1 MINFIG
7 YLGEIM
13 KNIAVIFAGG
23 VGKRMNNN
31 ALPKQFLTLHG
42 KEIIIHTIEKF
53 EKNKNIDAIIV
64 VCVEGWIDFLQKL
77 LEKYSI
83 KKVISIVKN
92 GNTGQESIF
101 NGLCKAKELF
111 GENNI
116 VLIHD
121 GVRPIIDNEL
131 IDKNIESVKKY
142 GTAVSCSKVTETVI
156 LRENDLVNEVVDRQK
171 SWLAKAPQS
180 FVLKNILECHI
191 DAVNKGLNDYIDSA
205 TIMRAYG
212 FDLNI
217 VECSN
222 ENIKITTPTD
232 YYIFRA
238 IFEKKENEQLL

>member
-1 MINFIG
+1 MLF
-7 YLGEIM
+7 
-13 KNIAVIFAGG
+13 
-23 VGKRMNNN
+23 R
-31 ALPKQFLTLHG
+31 
-42 KEIIIHTIEKF
+42 
-53 EKNKNIDAIIV
+53 
-64 VCVEGWIDFLQKL
+64 
-77 LEKYSI
+77 S
-83 KKVISIVKN
+83 
-92 GNTGQESIF
+92 
-101 NGLCKAKELF
+101 KAKELF